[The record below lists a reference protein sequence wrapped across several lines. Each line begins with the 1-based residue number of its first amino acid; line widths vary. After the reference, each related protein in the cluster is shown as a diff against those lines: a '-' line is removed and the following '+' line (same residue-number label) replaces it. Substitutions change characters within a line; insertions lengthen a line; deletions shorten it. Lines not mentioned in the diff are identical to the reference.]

1 MYIAAAG
8 QAAGQTVRQSQLKQ
22 QTERQTEE
30 LSAAEKL
37 SVAETQTIAEK
48 QTIAEVLS
56 AAEQQTRQAIVA
68 LSGIYMR
75 IAPDYESALETQELM
90 GTVVEVTGE
99 KGYWREI
106 VSPQPYKAWCT
117 EKGIVEM
124 GAEAIEAYKA
134 APKCIFTD
142 LYGHVYANPSCT
154 AATVCDL
161 VGGDVLRLAGQNGR
175 TAVCQT
181 KTVNPKET
189 GLSQTATRQTKAVNQ
204 KTTGK
209 RKSVT
214 GKKDRWTAVI
224 LPSGQ
229 TGWVR
234 SDQIRHHEGFRSIAM
249 GEGNAESI
257 SDRQMEDIIVTAL
270 RLKGVPYLWGGM
282 TPKGVDCSG
291 LVRWSCLMNG
301 ILLPRNAS
309 QMICCGDEVPLT
321 LPKDGNAAGIENLR
335 RGDLVFFGTP
345 ARDGAKQKVTHVGI
359 YIGDNHII
367 HSSHLVR
374 INSLI
379 PGDED
384 YYENAH
390 KLIAARRL

>member
-1 MYIAAAG
+1 MKKILMTAVVCMYIAAAG
-8 QAAGQTVRQSQLKQ
+8 QAAGQAAGPSQPKQ
-22 QTERQTEE
+22 QTERQTEA
-30 LSAAEKL
+30 LPAAE
-37 SVAETQTIAEK
+37 A
-48 QTIAEVLS
+48 
-56 AAEQQTRQAIVA
+56 QTRQAVVA

-124 GAEAIEAYKA
+124 GPEAIEAYKA

-142 LYGHVYANPSCT
+142 LYGHVYENPSCT

-161 VGGDVLRLAGQNGR
+161 VGGDVLRLAGGKGEIAGQAGNDGKGSNGKGSKGNG
-175 TAVCQT
+175 C
-181 KTVNPKET
+181 K
-189 GLSQTATRQTKAVNQ
+189 
-204 KTTGK
+204 GK
-209 RKSVT
+209 
-214 GKKDRWTAVI
+214 GRWTAVM

-229 TGWVR
+229 TGWVK
-234 SDQIRHHEGFRSIAM
+234 SDQIRPHDGFRSIAM

-257 SDRQMEDIIVTAL
+257 SDRVMEDVIATAF

-282 TPKGVDCSG
+282 SPKGVDCSG

-309 QMICCGDEVPLT
+309 QMISCGDEVPLT
-321 LPKDGNAAGIENLR
+321 LPQDGNAPGIDNLQ
-335 RGDLVFFGTP
+335 RGDFVFFGAP
-345 ARDGAKQKVTHVGI
+345 ARDGAKQRVTHVGI
-359 YIGDNHII
+359 YIGNNRII

-374 INSLI
+374 VNSLI